1 MKRLFLYNIFKPES
15 NNIII
20 WPKRFFFCK
29 IASSNHVAT
38 AFFSSDSFFHLNV
51 ICNQAS
57 RHL

>member
-20 WPKRFFFCK
+20 WPK
-29 IASSNHVAT
+29 IASSNPVAI